1 MNKTLRKAM
10 ISTIAMLVVAVMSL
24 TGVTYAWFTQGTEA
38 KVEGMQMSVQAAD
51 GGIQVSKDG
60 VNWANLI
67 TLTAEDG
74 NIREGVMP
82 VSTVDAENFFKATI
96 DRTNDKK
103 ITTAALSPEEYAANI
118 WEEEIWI
125 RNTGSTE
132 ITVNLGDT
140 AFVSKDA
147 RNVNQAAK
155 LAVFKI
161 TEEVDEETQD
171 TSESLELLYIFSDE
185 IYKGVNVAS
194 ETSFEYASSGS
205 ATQIS
210 QPTKLQTSA
219 GNCTI
224 TIPAGEVNDAGVLE
238 AIVKIKIVVWVEG
251 QDAQCVN
258 QNAASSFDLNLF
270 FKNANAN

>member
-82 VSTVDAENFFKATI
+82 VSTVNAENFFKATI

-103 ITTAALSPEEYAANI
+103 ITTAALTPEEYEANI

-161 TEEVDEETQD
+161 TEEEDEETQE

-210 QPTKLQTSA
+210 KPAKLQTSA
-219 GNCTI
+219 GDCTI

>member
-82 VSTVDAENFFKATI
+82 VSTVNAENFFKATI

-103 ITTAALSPEEYAANI
+103 ITTVALTPEEYAANI

-147 RNVNQAAK
+147 RKVNQAAK

-161 TEEVDEETQD
+161 TEEVDEETQE

-185 IYKGVNVAS
+185 NYKGVKEAS

-210 QPTKLQTSA
+210 TPTKLQTSA
-219 GNCTI
+219 GDCTI